1 MEEEGRFELEVAEA
15 VNLQLG
21 MAIDSPKA
29 TLCSKKKAQDN
40 IAVLPLQDGWGKKHQ
55 LFIKWK
61 FLESKA
67 AAYYFH
73 GLILDEGNTEKSHRA
88 AAAALHASEEYEMVG
103 LEQSIGELKIIH
115 VAGTKG
121 KSFEELEAS
130 NLRNFSIGP
139 TPWKNS
145 F

>member
-1 MEEEGRFELEVAEA
+1 
-15 VNLQLG
+15 

-88 AAAALHASEEYEMVG
+88 AAAALHASEEYEVHNLLKTELRVYIESLKIC
-103 LEQSIGELKIIH
+103 LEYILPELK
-115 VAGTKG
+115 A
-121 KSFEELEAS
+121 
-130 NLRNFSIGP
+130 R
-139 TPWKNS
+139 
-145 F
+145 